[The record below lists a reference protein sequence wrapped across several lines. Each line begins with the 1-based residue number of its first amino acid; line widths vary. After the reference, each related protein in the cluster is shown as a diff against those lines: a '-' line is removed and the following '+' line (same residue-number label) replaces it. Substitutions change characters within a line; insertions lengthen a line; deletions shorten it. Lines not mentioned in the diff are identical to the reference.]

1 MSFNLRKIELILWQ
15 VDLVRIDLV
24 ASWSHKSWSC
34 GKLISWELISWQLI
48 SWELISWKEANK
60 RWDLQA
66 LLSTEKVD
74 VVAITETFL
83 SADILNS
90 ELVDETSFTV
100 FRRDHNRHGG
110 GGGGG
115 YASASKWNPCCLQR
129 WHSDWLW
136 TFMGRDQHSSVL

>member
-1 MSFNLRKIELILWQ
+1 MTI
-15 VDLVRIDLV
+15 DLVRIDLMKGSQYIV
-24 ASWSHKSWSC
+24 SP
-34 GKLISWELISWQLI
+34 ISY
-48 SWELISWKEANK
+48 K

-100 FRRDHNRHGG
+100 FRRDRNRDGG
-110 GGGGG
+110 GGLFWCFEMKSLL
-115 YASASKWNPCCLQR
+115 SAEMTLRLIVN
-129 WHSDWLW
+129 
-136 TFMGRDQHSSVL
+136 FYG